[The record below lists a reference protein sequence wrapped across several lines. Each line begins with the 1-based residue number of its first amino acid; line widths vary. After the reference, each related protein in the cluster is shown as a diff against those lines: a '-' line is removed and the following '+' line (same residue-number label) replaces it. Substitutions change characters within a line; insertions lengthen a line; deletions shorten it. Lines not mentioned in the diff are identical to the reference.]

1 MMNYPK
7 SPRPRIKRC
16 KSESNVRGLTIGNI
30 HALQNVSKGP
40 SLPIL
45 CQVGYLRRLVK
56 NSRNLSSIA
65 ITLDNWNGIWLTHF
79 LWVKKKKENCVFHLV
94 SWISWKMYQVFHVEN
109 FLVSYLFSFLWMLFS
124 LRNNRLIFLISSWP
138 DRGTSK
144 HSMWY
149 TMCCNPYHPLR

>member
-16 KSESNVRGLTIGNI
+16 KSESNVWGLTIGNI

-65 ITLDNWNGIWLTHF
+65 ITLDN
-79 LWVKKKKENCVFHLV
+79 
-94 SWISWKMYQVFHVEN
+94 
-109 FLVSYLFSFLWMLFS
+109 
-124 LRNNRLIFLISSWP
+124 
-138 DRGTSK
+138 
-144 HSMWY
+144 
-149 TMCCNPYHPLR
+149 

>member
-65 ITLDNWNGIWLTHF
+65 ITLDNWNGIWLTYF
-79 LWVKKKKENCVFHLV
+79 LWVKKKKGKLCFSLSELDIMKDVPG
-94 SWISWKMYQVFHVEN
+94 ISCWK
-109 FLVSYLFSFLWMLFS
+109 FLSFLPVFIFMNALF
-124 LRNNRLIFLISSWP
+124 I
-138 DRGTSK
+138 K
-144 HSMWY
+144 K
-149 TMCCNPYHPLR
+149 